1 MRRCAGVVLIMELEL
16 IYKQANQ
23 LGWKMECI
31 KHCNSD
37 KIKYFEFKNDTGS
50 MRVFEHRTQLLNVDT
65 LISTTDIFL
74 IGITQF
80 FISKHNVELEQ

>member
-1 MRRCAGVVLIMELEL
+1 MELEL

-65 LISTTDIFL
+65 LIDTFL
-74 IGITQF
+74 INMAQA
-80 FISKHNVELEQ
+80 FIKNYNAKKGR